1 MNRLASAPG
10 HPRRRSTPDRIVRVI
25 IADDESIFRT
35 SLRQLLTAPPSVIQ
49 DVYGID
55 VGAGFEVVGEAASG
69 QDTIA
74 TVASTA
80 PDLLLLDLNMPR
92 ISGLTALRELQQ
104 HADGLHTI
112 VLSGQVTKAHML
124 NAIQLGVR
132 GIVGK
137 EEPTEALFEA
147 IMCVLAG
154 DYWLGQGLLAELM
167 QLLRTGGPTPGAA
180 ARTPFGLTPR
190 ERQVLSLVAAGYP
203 NKEIA
208 RTCSVSEE
216 TVKHHLT
223 RMFDKVGA
231 ANRLELAM
239 VASQVG
245 LVSES

>member
-1 MNRLASAPG
+1 MSCG
-10 HPRRRSTPDRIVRVI
+10 TDRIARVL
-25 IADDESIFRT
+25 IADDEAMFRT

-69 QDTIA
+69 HETIA
-74 TVASTA
+74 MVASTN

-92 ISGLTALRELQQ
+92 ISGLSALRELQQ
-104 HADGLHTI
+104 HAATLHTI
-112 VLSGQVTKAHML
+112 VLSGQVTKAHL
-124 NAIQLGVR
+124 LTAIQLGVR
-132 GIVGK
+132 AIVGK
-137 EEPTEALFEA
+137 EEATESLFQA
-147 IMCVLAG
+147 IMSVLAG
-154 DYWLGQGLLAELM
+154 SHWLGQNLLAELM
-167 QLLRTGGPTPGAA
+167 QLVRTSGSTQGASV
-180 ARTPFGLTPR
+180 RHPFGLTPR
-190 ERQVLSLVAAGYP
+190 ERQVLALVAAGYP

-208 RTCSVSEE
+208 RTCAVSEE

-245 LVSES
+245 LVNQP